1 MFHQHNHLDLL
12 KKKNNYWKQSQTWKL
27 IIIKKKKKTE
37 KGIFDSKFSNE
48 MQGELCNDSFAV
60 TATSNAYRICPI
72 SQMNA
77 KWGTKNKST

>member
-12 KKKNNYWKQSQTWKL
+12 KKKNIYWKQSQTWKFK
-27 IIIKKKKKTE
+27 KKKKKTE

-60 TATSNAYRICPI
+60 TATSSAYRICPI
-72 SQMNA
+72 SQMNGR
-77 KWGTKNKST
+77 WRTKSKST